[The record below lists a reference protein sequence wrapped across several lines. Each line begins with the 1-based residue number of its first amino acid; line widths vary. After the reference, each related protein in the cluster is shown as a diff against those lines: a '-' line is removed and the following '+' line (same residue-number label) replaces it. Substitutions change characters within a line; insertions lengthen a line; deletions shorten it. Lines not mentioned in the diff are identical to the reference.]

1 MSWIRAAA
9 TRAVLA
15 AARSRGLDPDE
26 VLRRAGASSLPEDAW
41 AIIPLPVHFGA
52 IEHSVRL
59 TNDPGF
65 IVDIARHVPVETYD
79 VMGFAMRSAPTL
91 GAAVDAARRYQPLY
105 TTSSVFEV
113 ERSKQGLSIWAR
125 PSGPL
130 PLAARCATE
139 SMFAQMLEVSRQLS
153 GHPIVPLQ
161 VSFRHPAPRSLGAHQ
176 AFFATE
182 IQWEAPLARISF
194 SSQDAHR
201 QVQHADARL
210 HDFLLRTAE
219 AALAEHRPPDTFLDQ
234 VQRTLAE
241 LLPSGSLSL
250 ESAGARLGLSE
261 RTLRRRLNEHGT
273 SFLEL
278 RDRVRLDLAKR
289 YLGERTLPLGE
300 IAFLLDFADE
310 RAFRRSFQR
319 WTGASPAKFR
329 ASL

>member
-15 AARSRGLDPDE
+15 AARSRGLDPEE
-26 VLRRAGASSLPEDAW
+26 VLRRAGANSLPEDAW

-91 GAAVDAARRYQPLY
+91 GAAVDAARRYQRLY

-113 ERSKQGLSIWAR
+113 ERSKQGLSIWVR

-130 PLAARCATE
+130 P
-139 SMFAQMLEVSRQLS
+139 
-153 GHPIVPLQ
+153 IVPVK
-161 VSFRHPAPRSLGAHQ
+161 VSFRHPAPRSLAAHQ
-176 AFFATE
+176 AFFAAE
-182 IQWEAPLARISF
+182 ILWEAPVARISF
-194 SSQDAHR
+194 SPEDAER
-201 QVQHADARL
+201 PVQHADARQ

-234 VQRTLAE
+234 VQRTLSE